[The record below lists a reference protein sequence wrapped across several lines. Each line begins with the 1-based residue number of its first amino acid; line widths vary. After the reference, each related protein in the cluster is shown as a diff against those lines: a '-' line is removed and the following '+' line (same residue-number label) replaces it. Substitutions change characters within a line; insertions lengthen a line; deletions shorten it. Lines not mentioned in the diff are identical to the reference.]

1 MLQVTFFIGL
11 NDKDT
16 KKQEITTIDAF
27 KIVENIFNTY
37 TDGATIREC
46 RGIYKH
52 ENGEHVIENT
62 LECFT
67 FEINDEKIVE
77 IVTILK
83 KLLNQESI
91 LVRKENVN
99 TNFM

>member
-11 NDKDT
+11 NDKVS
-16 KKQEITTIDAF
+16 KKQEILTVDAF

-52 ENGEHVIENT
+52 DNGDHVIENT

-67 FEINDEKIVE
+67 FEIDDQKIME
-77 IVTILK
+77 IVSILK
-83 KLLNQESI
+83 NLLNQESI
-91 LVRKENVN
+91 LVRKEEVN
-99 TNFM
+99 TVFM

>member
-11 NDKDT
+11 NDKDS
-16 KKQEITTIDAF
+16 KKQEILTVDAF

-52 ENGEHVIENT
+52 DNGEHVIENT

-67 FEINDEKIVE
+67 FEIDDQKIME
-77 IVTILK
+77 IVSILK
-83 KLLNQESI
+83 NLLNQESI
-91 LVRKENVN
+91 LVRKEEVN
-99 TNFM
+99 TVFM

>member
-11 NDKDT
+11 NDKVT
-16 KKQEITTIDAF
+16 KKQEISTLDAF
-27 KIVENIFNTY
+27 KIVENIFNTF

-67 FEINDEKIVE
+67 FEIDDEKIKE
-77 IVTILK
+77 IVSLLK
-83 KLLNQESI
+83 DVLNQESI
-91 LVRKENVN
+91 LVRKEEVD
-99 TNFM
+99 TIFM